1 MSMQNNGKNNKWEDR
16 LKDYVQVNERIISFW
31 KKYPNGRIHTE
42 ILSWEN
48 GILVMKASVWKDMND
63 PFPSAVG
70 HAYEKEN
77 NSQINANSCLEN
89 GETSA
94 VGRCLGILG
103 EEIKRSVASREEVA
117 NAIHQQEQAKKLS
130 EPDRSNDP
138 ALKAKFTM
146 LSGSLDGWED
156 FIEKTRSKNWTWAQ
170 IEEYMTTKIKERSTE
185 TKEGVT
191 DENAGG

>member
-77 NSQINANSCLEN
+77 SSQINASSILEN

-94 VGRCLGILG
+94 VGRCLAILG
-103 EEIKRSVASREEVA
+103 EMVSKSIASREEVA
-117 NAIHQQEQAKKLS
+117 NAIHQQEQAKKPS

-170 IEEYMTTKIKERSTE
+170 IEEYMTDKIKERASQQS
-185 TKEGVT
+185 GGMFN
-191 DENAGG
+191 ENAGG